1 MSAEVWAGTGDSTL
15 PPTLTAALIRCF
27 HIPHQLR
34 EESRV
39 SIRACDWLRA
49 TFPSSHWSI
58 VSQSAGAGDRNS
70 SGSRALVPWPEPP
83 TCSSVST
90 SPFPQLL
97 RHNSQE
103 NNSQAEGSDRSGDW
117 ADSMKY
123 LKQVR
128 SKCGERLT
136 VEMLFNI
143 SPWSSNTQLWCQ
155 CRVEIKSC
163 GWLFYIWYL
172 LELSEYFSFC
182 EILVYILRQDNISR
196 LPISVFSQRV
206 FLKYSAHRC
215 MTNQCKI

>member
-1 MSAEVWAGTGDSTL
+1 MSAELWAGTGDSTL

-39 SIRACDWLRA
+39 SIRVCDWLRA

-83 TCSSVST
+83 TCSSVRT

-97 RHNSQE
+97 RHKTTTARQR
-103 NNSQAEGSDRSGDW
+103 GVTGDW

-172 LELSEYFSFC
+172 L
-182 EILVYILRQDNISR
+182 R
-196 LPISVFSQRV
+196 VFRV
-206 FLKYSAHRC
+206 FLIPWNTDVYFEAR
-215 MTNQCKI
+215 

>member
-1 MSAEVWAGTGDSTL
+1 MSDELWAGTGDSTL

-97 RHNSQE
+97 RHKTQD
-103 NNSQAEGSDRSGDW
+103 NNSQAEGSDRRLNRLNEIFEAGAEQMWREAHCRNVVQHLALIIQYPALVS
-117 ADSMKY
+117 
-123 LKQVR
+123 VP
-128 SKCGERLT
+128 CG
-136 VEMLFNI
+136 N
-143 SPWSSNTQLWCQ
+143 
-155 CRVEIKSC
+155 
-163 GWLFYIWYL
+163 
-172 LELSEYFSFC
+172 
-182 EILVYILRQDNISR
+182 
-196 LPISVFSQRV
+196 
-206 FLKYSAHRC
+206 
-215 MTNQCKI
+215 